1 MIRAAMSAFDK
12 RGGGNVSSS
21 WGEAIMA
28 DIGTRAPRFSL
39 RDITGYQWLVLFVA
53 WAGWSLDITDF
64 SLYGLVLRQA
74 LTELIGGTPTMAQ
87 IGSVGGLVTT
97 IGLLGWAVGGFFF
110 GIIADYLG
118 RVRTLALS
126 ILIYSVFT
134 ALQGF
139 SQEVWQLGLFR
150 FIAGLGTGAE
160 LMIAIPLVAAAF
172 AETHRAKILG
182 FMMTGGGFGT
192 LFGAY
197 IYQWVGSYELHFDRV
212 FVGFLPV
219 ISVVEGGSG
228 AWRTVFFVGIVPALL
243 LAFLR
248 RGMVEPERFEA
259 VKARRQALAATR
271 EHTEEDREFLRLVPL
286 QLFSPGI
293 RYQTLVGVLFALGT
307 LLAVWTA
314 GAWLPTIQGLL
325 LEKEGIKGTAAIPYI
340 SWGMKLWGIGGIL
353 GYIAFGYIADVIG
366 RRPTIVIYSVGTL
379 IFGLYLFLGVSTYGP
394 YPVLL
399 LIFGFFVIG
408 IFSGHAIYMAE
419 LFPTHVRSTAVAF
432 CNGSG
437 RVITSFGPLVAGLLV
452 VQLGGLA
459 NATGIMTGFA
469 VLSLIAMFL
478 GRETKDEQLPR

>member
-1 MIRAAMSAFDK
+1 
-12 RGGGNVSSS
+12 
-21 WGEAIMA
+21 MA
-28 DIGTRAPRFSL
+28 DIGTRAARFSL
-39 RDITGYQWLVLFVA
+39 RDITNYQWLVLFVA

-64 SLYGLVLRQA
+64 TLYGLVLRQA
-74 LTELIGGTPTMAQ
+74 LTELLGGTATMAQ
-87 IGSVGGLVTT
+87 IGSVGGLLTT

-110 GIIADYLG
+110 GIVADYLG

-139 SQEVWQLGLFR
+139 SQEIWQLGLFR

-160 LMIAIPLVAAAF
+160 LMIAIPLVAEAF

-182 FMMTGGGFGT
+182 FMMTGGGFGQI
-192 LFGAY
+192 FAAS
-197 IYQWVGSYELHFDRV
+197 IYDWVGPY
-212 FVGFLPV
+212 G
-219 ISVVEGGSG
+219 
-228 AWRTVFFVGIVPALL
+228 WRYVFFCGIVPALL

-248 RGMVEPERFEA
+248 RGMVEPERFTA

-271 EHTEEDREFLRLVPL
+271 DHTEEDREFLRLVPL
-286 QLFSPGI
+286 QLFS
-293 RYQTLVGVLFALGT
+293 RTVRFQTLVGVLFALGT

-325 LEKEGIKGTAAIPYI
+325 LEKEGIKGAAAIPYI
-340 SWGMKLWGIGGIL
+340 SWGMRLWGIGGIA

-366 RRPTIVIYSVGTL
+366 RRPTIVIYSIGTL
-379 IFGLYLFLGVSTYGP
+379 IFGLYLFLGVDSYGP
-394 YPVLL
+394 YPFLL
-399 LIFGFFVIG
+399 LVFGFFVIG
-408 IFSGHAIYMAE
+408 IFSGHAIYMSE

-437 RVITSFGPLVAGLLV
+437 RIVTSFGPLVAGLLV
-452 VQLGGLA
+452 VQLGGLS

-469 VLSLIAMFL
+469 VLSLIAVFL
-478 GRETKDEQLPR
+478 GRETRDEQLPR

>member
-1 MIRAAMSAFDK
+1 MRKPRRESSCSRAKCCRGCAKWCTIATID
-12 RGGGNVSSS
+12 RGG
-21 WGEAIMA
+21 AISGPARGRREMA
-28 DIGTRAPRFSL
+28 EIGAPNR
-39 RDITGYQWLVLFVA
+39 RGAGIRGITGYQWLILFVA

-64 SLYGLVLRQA
+64 TLYGLVLRQS
-74 LTELIGGTPTMAQ
+74 LQELLGPATPLPEVLK
-87 IGSVGGLVTT
+87 VGGVVTT
-97 IGLLGWAVGGFFF
+97 VGLLGWAVGGFFF
-110 GIIADYLG
+110 GIVADYLG

-160 LMIAIPLVAAAF
+160 LMIAIPLVAEAF

-182 FMMTGGGFGT
+182 FMMTGGGFGQI
-192 LFGAY
+192 FAAS
-197 IYQWVGSYELHFDRV
+197 IYDWVGPY
-212 FVGFLPV
+212 G
-219 ISVVEGGSG
+219 
-228 AWRTVFFVGIVPALL
+228 WRYVFFFGIVPAVL

-271 EHTEEDREFLRLVPL
+271 DHSEEDREFLRLVPL
-286 QLFSPGI
+286 QLFSRGV
-293 RYQTLVGVLFALGT
+293 RFQTLVGVLFALGT

-314 GAWLPTIQGLL
+314 GAWLPTIQSLL
-325 LEKEGIKGTAAIPYI
+325 LEKEGIKGAAAIPYI
-340 SWGMKLWGIGGIL
+340 SWGMRLWGIGGIA
-353 GYIAFGYIADVIG
+353 GYIAFGYIADIIG

-379 IFGLYLFLGVSTYGP
+379 IVGLYLFLGVSTYGP
-394 YPVLL
+394 YPFLL
-399 LIFGFFVIG
+399 LVFGFFVIG
-408 IFSGHAIYMAE
+408 IFSGHAIYMSE

-437 RVITSFGPLVAGLLV
+437 RIVTSFGPLVAGLLV
-452 VQLGGLA
+452 VQLGGLS

-469 VLSLIAMFL
+469 VLSIIAVIL
-478 GRETKDEQLPR
+478 GRETRDEQLPR

>member
-1 MIRAAMSAFDK
+1 
-12 RGGGNVSSS
+12 
-21 WGEAIMA
+21 MA
-28 DIGTRAPRFSL
+28 EIGTRAPRFSL
-39 RDITGYQWLVLFVA
+39 RDITSYQWLVLFVA

-64 SLYGLVLRQA
+64 TLYGLVLRQA
-74 LTELIGGTPTMAQ
+74 LTELLGGTATMAQ
-87 IGSVGGLVTT
+87 IGSVGGLLTT

-160 LMIAIPLVAAAF
+160 LMIAIPLVAEAF

-182 FMMTGGGFGT
+182 FMMTGGGFGQI
-192 LFGAY
+192 FAAS
-197 IYQWVGSYELHFDRV
+197 IYDWVGPY
-212 FVGFLPV
+212 G
-219 ISVVEGGSG
+219 
-228 AWRTVFFVGIVPALL
+228 WRYVFFCGIVPSLL

-248 RGMVEPERFEA
+248 RGIVEPERFEA
-259 VKARRQALAATR
+259 VKARRQALAASR
-271 EHTEEDREFLRLVPL
+271 DHTEEDREFLRLVPL
-286 QLFSPGI
+286 QLFS
-293 RYQTLVGVLFALGT
+293 RAVRFQTLVGVLFALGT

-325 LEKEGIKGTAAIPYI
+325 LEKEGIKGAAAIPYI
-340 SWGMKLWGIGGIL
+340 SWGMRLWGIGGIV

-366 RRPTIVIYSVGTL
+366 RRPTIVIYSIGTL
-379 IFGLYLFLGVSTYGP
+379 IFGLYLFLGVDSYGP
-394 YPVLL
+394 YPFLL

-408 IFSGHAIYMAE
+408 IFSGHAIYMSE

-432 CNGSG
+432 CNGTG
-437 RVITSFGPLVAGLLV
+437 RIFTSFGPLVAGLLV
-452 VQLGGLA
+452 VQLGGLS
-459 NATGIMTGFA
+459 NATGIMTCFA
-469 VLSLIAMFL
+469 VLSLVAVFL
-478 GRETKDEQLPR
+478 GRETRDEQLPR